1 MNFIFCKRIL
11 TRALKHDFYLQ
22 LTKRCV
28 INSLNKGGGG
38 GGGRR
43 RGAFA
48 VKRIAGKENGR
59 EENGTDQGNR
69 KIHNFFC
76 PQCSSSSLFCL
87 QASPNRMLSP
97 RPFLFYPGSFLR
109 RRVDNT

>member
-38 GGGRR
+38 GGGGVLSQSKGSLERR
-43 RGAFA
+43 MEEKKMGLT
-48 VKRIAGKENGR
+48 KETERFIIFFVPSAPLLPCSVSRPLPTGCSPQDPSSFIQGVSCG
-59 EENGTDQGNR
+59 EE
-69 KIHNFFC
+69 
-76 PQCSSSSLFCL
+76 
-87 QASPNRMLSP
+87 
-97 RPFLFYPGSFLR
+97 
-109 RRVDNT
+109 

>member
-28 INSLNKGGGG
+28 INSLNKGG

-69 KIHNFFC
+69 KIHNFFVPSAPLLPC
-76 PQCSSSSLFCL
+76 SVFRPLPTGCSPQDPSSFIQGVSC
-87 QASPNRMLSP
+87 
-97 RPFLFYPGSFLR
+97 GEE
-109 RRVDNT
+109 